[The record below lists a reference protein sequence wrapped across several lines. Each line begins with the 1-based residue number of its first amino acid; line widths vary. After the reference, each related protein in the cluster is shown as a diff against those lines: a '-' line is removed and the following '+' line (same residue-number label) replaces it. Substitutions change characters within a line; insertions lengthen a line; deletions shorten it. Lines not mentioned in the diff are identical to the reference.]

1 MTLREVFNKRARGSV
16 SVFFVL
22 LLSLILSLLFA
33 LHAGIRK
40 STCELQIEYAMNASM
55 NAVFAEYHRQLLEQY
70 DLLAIDTS
78 YGTGTFEVQN
88 TAEHLRRYMQDNF
101 GGEKDLL
108 GMTAADA
115 EVLGVTR
122 LTDGNGRA
130 FEKQVINY
138 MHTLT
143 GLPEWESSNG
153 QAEEYERQDRE
164 IPMDSLWQQAG
175 EELSAQEL
183 PQIQNETGEW
193 ENVSLENPA
202 DAVAALRSLGILR
215 LTVEDLD
222 SISNASLE
230 QGKRVSDRS
239 LRQETENMVVYGEP
253 LAADK
258 LLFKEY
264 LFQKMGCYTRIK
276 ENSALKYQLE
286 YLLNGDPDDYT
297 NLEKTANKLCMLRFL
312 LNYQFL
318 SGNPIKKA
326 EIKATATALTAVT
339 LKPELEPFVSRTL
352 MFAWAYVESV
362 QDVKQLLAGGKI
374 PWKKT
379 DADWQTQLVHLAEFN
394 KHLSQN
400 EGGRGMDYVKYL
412 RIFVCL
418 TADETLAKRAMDLVE
433 SDIQQ
438 TPGNEKFQ
446 LDGCVI
452 RLDAGVSVEDG
463 AQAYFIRRKFSY
475 ETMEK

>member
-1 MTLREVFNKRARGSV
+1 MTLREVFNKRVRGSV

-22 LLSLILSLLFA
+22 LLSLILSILFA

-122 LTDGNGRA
+122 LTDGNGRV

-193 ENVSLENPA
+193 ETVSLENPA
-202 DAVAALRSLGILR
+202 DAVASLRSLGILR

-239 LRQETENMVVYGEP
+239 LRQETEN
-253 LAADK
+253 
-258 LLFKEY
+258 
-264 LFQKMGCYTRIK
+264 I
-276 ENSALKYQLE
+276 
-286 YLLNGDPDDYT
+286 
-297 NLEKTANKLCMLRFL
+297 
-312 LNYQFL
+312 
-318 SGNPIKKA
+318 
-326 EIKATATALTAVT
+326 
-339 LKPELEPFVSRTL
+339 
-352 MFAWAYVESV
+352 
-362 QDVKQLLAGGKI
+362 
-374 PWKKT
+374 
-379 DADWQTQLVHLAEFN
+379 
-394 KHLSQN
+394 
-400 EGGRGMDYVKYL
+400 
-412 RIFVCL
+412 
-418 TADETLAKRAMDLVE
+418 
-433 SDIQQ
+433 
-438 TPGNEKFQ
+438 
-446 LDGCVI
+446 
-452 RLDAGVSVEDG
+452 
-463 AQAYFIRRKFSY
+463 
-475 ETMEK
+475 